1 MKDNAMANRKGQQ
14 GVAAVEFALLL
25 IPLLIMLGGITE
37 FGRAMYYYN
46 TIAKTVRDA
55 TRLMS
60 TQAPSD
66 PDYATLWANARC
78 NVVYGNPTC
87 SGETLVPG
95 LTTAMVS
102 LCDPV
107 ACPGTHASV
116 PMGTGVA
123 NLVTVTVGGGANPYT
138 FQSLAAFVPA
148 LESFAFAPISASMR
162 QVI

>member
-1 MKDNAMANRKGQQ
+1 M
-14 GVAAVEFALLL
+14 VAVEFALLL
-25 IPLLIMLGGITE
+25 IPLLIMLTGITE

-46 TIAKTVRDA
+46 TVAKAARDA

-66 PDYATLWANARC
+66 PDYAALWTSARC
-78 NVVYGNPTC
+78 NVVYGNPACT
-87 SGETLVPG
+87 GEALIPG
-95 LTTAMVS
+95 LTQTMVT

-107 ACPGTHASV
+107 ACPGTHAGV

-123 NLVTVTVGGGANPYT
+123 NLVTVTVGGYT
-138 FQSLAAFVPA
+138 FQSLAPFEPA
-148 LESFAFAPISASMR
+148 LFGVASFPFASISVTMR

>member
-1 MKDNAMANRKGQQ
+1 MRVRNPQRGM
-14 GVAAVEFALLL
+14 VAVEFALLL
-25 IPLLIMLGGITE
+25 VPLLIILAGITE

-46 TIAKTVRDA
+46 TVAKAARDA

-66 PDYATLWANARC
+66 PDYATLWSNAKC
-78 NVVYGNPTC
+78 NVVYGNPGCT
-87 SGETLVPG
+87 GDALIPG
-95 LTTAMVS
+95 LTQAMVS

-107 ACPGTHASV
+107 ACPATHANV

-123 NLVTVTVGGGANPYT
+123 NLVTVTVGGGGNPYA

-148 LESFAFAPISASMR
+148 LSFNFAPISVTMR